1 MTVVSCIRD
10 ATLRAPTATALRW
23 LPSTSIETGADHGI
37 QDLSY
42 EEIWASALGIATAL
56 GRLAQGEAGSGG
68 DAVGLLIDEGT
79 ALPLMMLA
87 VLLARM
93 VILPLDPEDPA
104 ERLGKALSDARPRIL
119 VAKDE
124 IQRAKAIRAAA
135 LTRDLAPTI
144 VLIDELLPK
153 AGKDSCPSEQDAA
166 EGEAADDAVS
176 HIYFT
181 SGSSG
186 TPKGCV
192 VEHRALLAYCHARNT
207 EYAVGPETVCLV
219 VSPHT

>member
-144 VLIDELLPK
+144 VLSGCNSAINPVTIILVGLGEWDFKDKQTQLELVMMQV
-153 AGKDSCPSEQDAA
+153 GKLFNFA
-166 EGEAADDAVS
+166 
-176 HIYFT
+176 IF
-181 SGSSG
+181 
-186 TPKGCV
+186 
-192 VEHRALLAYCHARNT
+192 ALT
-207 EYAVGPETVCLV
+207 
-219 VSPHT
+219 